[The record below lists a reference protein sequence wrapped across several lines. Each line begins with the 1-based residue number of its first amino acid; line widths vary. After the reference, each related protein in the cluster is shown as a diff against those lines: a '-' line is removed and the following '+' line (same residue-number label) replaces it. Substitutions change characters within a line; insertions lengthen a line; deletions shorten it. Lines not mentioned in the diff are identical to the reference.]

1 MYSVK
6 IQASITNKNLGSGLL
21 GPVNS
26 FTKCGFNSSCL
37 LPDSHVSMC
46 LHFGFYFVVIF
57 VLLHNNRHILEELR
71 IRH

>member
-6 IQASITNKNLGSGLL
+6 IPASITNKNPGSGLL

-37 LPDSHVSMC
+37 LPD
-46 LHFGFYFVVIF
+46 LHARLDVFTIWFLLCY
-57 VLLHNNRHILEELR
+57 VLLHYY
-71 IRH
+71 

>member
-6 IQASITNKNLGSGLL
+6 IPASITNKNLRSGLL

-37 LPDSHVSMC
+37 LPDLDVSMC
-46 LHFGFYFVVIF
+46 LQFGFYFVVYYYII
-57 VLLHNNRHILEELR
+57 NSIS
-71 IRH
+71 